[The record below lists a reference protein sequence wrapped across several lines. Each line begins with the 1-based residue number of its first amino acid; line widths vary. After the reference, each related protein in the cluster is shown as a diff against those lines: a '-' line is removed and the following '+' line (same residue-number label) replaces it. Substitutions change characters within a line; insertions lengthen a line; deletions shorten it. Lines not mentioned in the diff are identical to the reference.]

1 MTIDS
6 SSDSV
11 ATRVGFIGLGQQGRP
26 MAINLCRDGFD
37 VSVYDIRP
45 DAVAELTAIGAIA
58 ARSPAEVGR
67 NAEIVA
73 VIVLDDA
80 QVEAVVAGADG
91 LLGTMAPGGAIVIH
105 STIRL
110 RTLRRLAALAESKR
124 VDLIDAAVGSNAAGA
139 TNRSMTLLVGGDA
152 RVIDRCRPM
161 LASSAAQIAHMGPLG
176 AGLAA
181 KLAHQVILALNI
193 LGASEGM
200 SLGAALG
207 VVPETLEKAIRT
219 CRAQSLIADHW
230 TDFKP
235 GSHGAI
241 VFQKDLTI
249 ALEAAEELGLS
260 MPGAVLIRELIPRLM
275 S

>member
-1 MTIDS
+1 M
-6 SSDSV
+6 
-11 ATRVGFIGLGQQGRP
+11 ATKIGFIGLGQQGLP
-26 MAINLCRDGFD
+26 MAVNLCRDGLD
-37 VSVYDIRP
+37 MCVYDIRP
-45 DAVAELTAIGAIA
+45 DAVAELAAIGAIG
-58 ARSPAEVGR
+58 ARSPAEIGAY
-67 NAEIVA
+67 AEIVA

-80 QVEAVVAGADG
+80 QVEAVVAGSDG
-91 LLGTMAPGGAIVIH
+91 LLGAMAPGGVIAIH
-105 STIRL
+105 STIRP
-110 RTLRRLAALAESKR
+110 RTLHHLAALAESKR
-124 VDLIDAAVGSNAAGA
+124 VDLIDVAVGGNAASA
-139 TNRSMTLLVGGDA
+139 TNRSMTLLAGGDA

-176 AGLAA
+176 SGLAA

-207 VVPETLEKAIRT
+207 VPPETLEKAIRT

-241 VFQKDLTI
+241 VFHKDLTI
-249 ALEAAEELGLS
+249 ALEAAGELGLS
-260 MPGAVLIRELIPRLM
+260 MPGTALIRELIPRLM
-275 S
+275 G